1 MSRWKGRALLAAL
14 AVCLM
19 LFQPVYAFAAA
30 PEATVPE
37 ATPSQASAQSGES
50 GVEEP
55 EPEAPDEPDPE
66 NPIEPEPEPE
76 NPAEPE
82 PKSQNPAEPD
92 APDEPEET
100 DTVSTEEEL
109 AEWIEQHKE
118 TGGTVTLSDHVT
130 ITQDMGIYGIYGEIT
145 VDTGSFGLMFNGGM
159 LPTYNVFIT
168 GEGVAAPVVEV
179 RQADDGFGPSWNN
192 TLLQMKVTATGLD
205 GEGGTALYISAAD
218 DKDFDMTRLS
228 DQGVIRSYGE
238 GAVGLWLAV
247 PMEAWCYKVEVFGG
261 NSIAVY
267 APNGADLFYC
277 KLTAEGDGASAAA
290 GNDLSLD
297 SCAASPT
304 PTGVTSVGRRAM
316 EESFS
321 RLYVPVEQNGSLFGG
336 LMLLNTPNVF
346 LIDEDGGVTSRA
358 FTVDWSDEYYD
369 IDTGVLGTTLVS
381 GTVDSALY
389 GLGVFDDV
397 PIELTVEIRDP
408 VLPCISQIAV
418 RELDGARY
426 ALLNFWQAYDPAE
439 ESVILWRSDDEGE
452 TWQDAT
458 YAQDILWSGSS
469 VKFTYDT
476 LEHSVWFQLEVTG
489 AGESNI
495 AILDERDGIFIGG
508 NGGDRTG
515 TDRGGVN
522 PPGGGDSNGSNGN
535 NGGGNENGNNGGSG
549 NGTSDGGQSGS
560 TPGTGGDSGD
570 GDEKQPDSGNGST
583 PTTGEETN
591 NSDGDQ
597 SGSKDNIPDMG
608 KGTSEHD
615 GSAAE
620 VGGSADAETEV
631 HTVTAVPA
639 DTLPLEMETE
649 AVPAENPTAA
659 APAGTVPAGDQTEAA
674 QTQPTTESEKEIVPA
689 MEKEAPLTEE
699 APVIEEAA
707 ASFDPEQSAPEPGFS
722 AKALTVFFLGAA
734 GLCSG
739 ALLVLRFGKHGRWR
753 REKP

>member
-76 NPAEPE
+76 TPAEPE
-82 PKSQNPAEPD
+82 V
-92 APDEPEET
+92 PDEPEET

-118 TGGTVTLSDHVT
+118 TGGTVSLSDHVT
-130 ITQDMGIYGIYGEIT
+130 ITQVMGIYGIYGEIT
-145 VDTGSFGLMFNGGM
+145 VDTGSFGLVFNGGM
-159 LPTYNVFIT
+159 LPIGNVFIT
-168 GEGVAAPVVEV
+168 GQGVAVPVVEV
-179 RQADDGFGPSWNN
+179 WQADDGSEPSWNN
-192 TLLQMKVTATGLD
+192 SLLRMNVTATGRD
-205 GEGGTALYISAAD
+205 GEGGTALRISAAD
-218 DKDFDMTRLS
+218 TNRFDTTLL
-228 DQGVIRSYGE
+228 DGQGMIRSYGQ
-238 GAVGLWLAV
+238 GAIGLQLEV
-247 PMEAWCYKVEVFGG
+247 PMEAWGYRVEVLGDH
-261 NSIAVY
+261 SKAVY
-267 APNGADLFYC
+267 APNGADLYFC
-277 KLTAEGDGASAAA
+277 KLTAEGEGAVSAE
-290 GNDLSLD
+290 GDDLLLD

-304 PTGVTSVGRRAM
+304 PSGVRSINRRAM

-321 RLYVPVEQNGSLFGG
+321 RLYVPLEQNQNLSNSFLR
-336 LMLLNTPNVF
+336 MLYTPTVSF
-346 LIDEDGGVTSRA
+346 MGEDGSVIA
-358 FTVDWSDEYYD
+358 LPLTVEWDLEAYYG
-369 IDTGVLGTTLVS
+369 INPAVIGKTTVS
-381 GTVDSALY
+381 GTVDPALY

-397 PIELTVEIRDP
+397 AIELMAEVRDST
-408 VLPCISQIAV
+408 LPCINQVVV
-418 RELDGARY
+418 RDFEETKFAI
-426 ALLNFWQAYDPAE
+426 LNLWHSYDPTDE
-439 ESVILWRSDDEGE
+439 TVILWRSDDAGE

-458 YAQDILWSGSS
+458 HAQDILWSGSS
-469 VKFTYDT
+469 VKFTYDK

-495 AILDERDGIFIGG
+495 AILDERDGVFMGG

-522 PPGGGDSNGSNGN
+522 PPGGGDSNGD

-549 NGTSDGGQSGS
+549 NGTSDGGQLGS
-560 TPGTGGDSGD
+560 TPGTVEDSDD

-597 SGSKDNIPDMG
+597 SGTKDDIPDTG
-608 KGTSEHD
+608 KGSSDHD
-615 GSAAE
+615 DSAAE
-620 VGGSADAETEV
+620 VGGSADDETEI

-639 DTLPLEMETE
+639 DTLPLEMETV

-659 APAGTVPAGDQTEAA
+659 APAGTVPAGDRTKAA
-674 QTQPTTESEKEIVPA
+674 QTQPTTEPEQDTISAKE
-689 MEKEAPLTEE
+689 EDAPIIEE
-699 APVIEEAA
+699 APVIEAAA

-722 AKALTVFFLGAA
+722 AKALTVFFLGVA
-734 GLCSG
+734 GLSSG
-739 ALLVLRFGKHGRWR
+739 ALLVLRFGKHGRGR

>member
-1 MSRWKGRALLAAL
+1 MSRRKRRALLAAL

-19 LFQPVYAFAAA
+19 IFQPVYAFAD
-30 PEATVPE
+30 VPE
-37 ATPSQASAQSGES
+37 AIPSQASSGYDELDLK
-50 GVEEP
+50 EP
-55 EPEAPDEPDPE
+55 EPE

-82 PKSQNPAEPD
+82 EPAEPELGKPGD
-92 APDEPEET
+92 FFQRPSRDAPEAPDEPEET
-100 DTVSTEEEL
+100 DTVSTEEGL

-118 TGGTVTLSDHVT
+118 IGGTVSLSRCVT

-145 VDTGSFGLMFNGGM
+145 VDTGSFGLVFNGGM

-168 GEGVAAPVVEV
+168 GKGVAVPVVEV
-179 RQADDGFGPSWNN
+179 RQADDGSGPSWNN
-192 TLLQMKVTATGLD
+192 TLLQMKVTATGQD

-218 DKDFDMTRLS
+218 TKSFDMTRLR

-238 GAVGLWLAV
+238 GAVGLRLAV
-247 PMEAWCYKVEVFGG
+247 PMEAWCYKVEASGD

-267 APNGADLFYC
+267 APNGADLYFC
-277 KLTAEGDGASAAA
+277 KLTAEGEGAVSAE
-290 GNDLSLD
+290 GDDLLLD

-304 PTGVTSVGRRAM
+304 PSGVRSINRRAM

-336 LMLLNTPNVF
+336 LMFLNTPNVF
-346 LIDEDGGVTSRA
+346 LIDEDGDVISRP
-358 FTVDWSDEYYD
+358 FPVFWDEAYYD
-369 IDTGVLGTTLVS
+369 IDTQNLGTTLVS
-381 GTVDSALY
+381 GTVDPALY

-397 PIELTVEIRDP
+397 PIALTVEVQDP
-408 VLPCISQIAV
+408 ALPCISQIAV
-418 RELDGARY
+418 RGLDSAHY
-426 ALLNFWQAYDPAE
+426 AVLNFWQAYDPSD
-439 ESVILWRSDDEGE
+439 ESVILWRSDDAGE

-458 YAQDILWSGSS
+458 HAQDILWSGSS
-469 VKFTYDT
+469 VKFTYGT
-476 LEHSVWFQLEVTG
+476 LAHSVWFQLEVTG

-495 AILDERDGIFIGG
+495 AILDERDGVFIGG

-522 PPGGGDSNGSNGN
+522 PPGGGN
-535 NGGGNENGNNGGSG
+535 NGGN
-549 NGTSDGGQSGS
+549 DGGSGS

-570 GDEKQPDSGNGST
+570 GDLPD
-583 PTTGEETN
+583 TGKET
-591 NSDGDQ
+591 SD
-597 SGSKDNIPDMG
+597 
-608 KGTSEHD
+608 HD
-615 GSAAE
+615 DSAAQ
-620 VGGSADAETEV
+620 VGGSADDETEV

-639 DTLPLEMETE
+639 DTLPLEIETV

-674 QTQPTTESEKEIVPA
+674 QTQPTTEPEQDTIPAKE
-689 MEKEAPLTEE
+689 EDAPIIEE
-699 APVIEEAA
+699 TPVMEAA

-722 AKALTVFFLGAA
+722 AKALTVFFLGVA
-734 GLCSG
+734 GLSSG
-739 ALLVLRFGKHGRWR
+739 ALLVLRFGRHGRWR